1 MQMAVAGH
9 FYVRG
14 REWKIHVVPEHRV
27 QVSASRFPDVCVVS
41 RDREVEQI
49 LTRPPLICIE
59 VLSKDDTL
67 RSMQDRVDDDV
78 AFGVPNIWVL
88 NPVKR
93 RAHVC
98 SFRDF
103 REPENGILEV
113 ANSPIGISLADLFAD
128 LD

>member
-1 MQMAVAGH
+1 MWFRNTACKSPQAAS
-9 FYVRG
+9 
-14 REWKIHVVPEHRV
+14 PT
-27 QVSASRFPDVCVVS
+27 SASFRGIGKLSKFSPG
-41 RDREVEQI
+41 
-49 LTRPPLICIE
+49 RPSCIE